1 MKMKNNQY
9 EIAVD
14 IDEYIFNRYVKNKVR
29 EEYKDFT
36 FYKVMNPKTKCYFI
50 LRNEDE
56 DIDDH
61 SKIYIWN
68 VR

>member
-1 MKMKNNQY
+1 MKMVNNQY

-14 IDEYIFNRYVKNKVR
+14 IDEYIFDRYVKNKCR
-29 EEYKDFT
+29 EEYQDFT
-36 FYKVMNPKTKCYFI
+36 FYKVINPKLKCYFI

-56 DIDDH
+56 DEDLH
-61 SKIYIWN
+61 SKIYLWS

>member
-1 MKMKNNQY
+1 MEMVNNQY

-14 IDEYIFNRYVKNKVR
+14 IDEYIFDRYVKNKVR
-29 EEYKDFT
+29 EEYQDFT

-50 LRNEDE
+50 IRSEEQDE
-56 DIDDH
+56 DRH
-61 SKIYIWN
+61 SKIYLWS